1 MSREYTGH
9 RGRVAAAVT
18 HLSAGWDPPE
28 PEVFQTR
35 VRRCPRRWDLPSPR
49 CRGVPATGTSQARGA
64 EVSRPPARTSGTG
77 GSPGWVRA
85 PGPAPAGLREPRP
98 RAGAAAL
105 CAGQSGARERRP
117 RGRDAGPRGGAMG
130 RCDGEVRSAGSC
142 PGRAAPAEA
151 GRPPLRSPRSEVSV
165 GAGRA
170 PGAARG
176 GRRGGAAGG
185 SAVPP
190 RRGAV
195 PPAAPTFQHRAE
207 FVQGH
212 CLPAAAAIS
221 GAPWPRRCPPRGRC
235 ARGYGSAP
243 ARPRPC
249 PAPPR
254 GALSLRRP
262 SAEPPPRSVPWRA
275 GRGGLRRGWPAP
287 GGSTRGARSA
297 ARQLPA
303 RLKRLLLNEAH
314 LRCEGC
320 LPG

>member
-9 RGRVAAAVT
+9 WSRVAATVT
-18 HLSAGWDPPE
+18 LVSAGWEPLRVGSPKPQVPSCPSRSDPRK
-28 PEVFQTR
+28 PEV
-35 VRRCPRRWDLPSPR
+35 SP
-49 CRGVPATGTSQARGA
+49 
-64 EVSRPPARTSGTG
+64 PPARASGTV
-77 GSPGWVRA
+77 GSPGWVRGPGAA
-85 PGPAPAGLREPRP
+85 PSWAPAAP
-98 RAGAAAL
+98 AAPSRRRSARTRV
-105 CAGQSGARERRP
+105 GHSGARERRP
-117 RGRDAGPRGGAMG
+117 PGRDAGPRGGA
-130 RCDGEVRSAGSC
+130 VRWGGAERRQLPGNSNPGSS
-142 PGRAAPAEA
+142 GAAAPAQ
-151 GRPPLRSPRSEVSV
+151 PLHSPRSEVSA

-176 GRRGGAAGG
+176 SRRGSAAGG
-185 SAVPP
+185 TAVPA
-190 RRGAV
+190 RQGAV

-235 ARGYGSAP
+235 ARGSGSAP

-262 SAEPPPRSVPWRA
+262 SAEPPPRSVPSRA

-287 GGSTRGARSA
+287 GGSPRGSRST